1 MTTLLWSALAA
12 VGLVEILALFF
23 RLDFWRRRAN
33 ALEFAALTFAE
44 APDDQTQERL
54 VLSAAWNLLALVFYV
69 WAVLALCYLLVSVVP
84 NQMAL
89 DGTVFLWTTSGAAMA
104 YAWLRAIV
112 RERRVQSDASTQAP
126 LNAPSAGYNRIARW
140 LHWMALE
147 IGLIRSASFELE
159 KALYL
164 RKASRDPRIADQPVY
179 VMGLARSGTTV
190 VLEILEKTGAF
201 HSPTYR
207 DMPFVLCPN
216 LWNRLTRHSR
226 LKAQL
231 AARAH
236 GDGIIVGFD
245 SPESFEEVFWRTACE
260 SRPGPALAYEPP
272 NHEVMSDFAAYRQ
285 LSVLSALPNDPLQS
299 TTLRYLSKNNNNVL
313 RLQELSSQAGAHVVL
328 IIRDPLATAWS
339 LYRQHQRFSQMQA
352 DDVFV
357 RAYMRWLG
365 HHEFGR
371 GHKPLA
377 TGAEQLLALNPQQ
390 PDYWLTYW
398 IGIYENLWQTY
409 RSLPLEC
416 QARIAWMSHE
426 HMCQSPASELA
437 RLFRF
442 ARIQQTPETYCS
454 MLKQATAAQ
463 DLEKHFDIGITVP
476 ARALHQ
482 DILGSV
488 QS

>member
-1 MTTLLWSALAA
+1 MKTLLWSALAA
-12 VGLVEILALFF
+12 VCLVEILALFF

-33 ALEFAALTFAE
+33 ALEFAALTVAE
-44 APDDQTQERL
+44 APDDQSQERL
-54 VLSAAWNLLALVFYV
+54 VLSAAGNLLALVFYV
-69 WAVLALCYLLVSVVP
+69 WAILALCFLIVSVVP
-84 NQMAL
+84 NQMDL
-89 DGTVFLWTTSGAAMA
+89 DGTVFLWTTSGAAMV
-104 YAWLRAIV
+104 YAWLRAIL
-112 RERRVQSDASTQAP
+112 RERRAQAYASAQDPQT
-126 LNAPSAGYNRIARW
+126 APSAGYNRIARW

-164 RKASRDPRIADQPVY
+164 RKASCDPRNAAQPVY

-216 LWNRLTRHSR
+216 LWNRLTRNSR

-231 AARAH
+231 TARAH

-260 SRPGPALAYEPP
+260 SLPGPTLAYEPP
-272 NHEVMSDFAAYRQ
+272 PPEVMSDFAAYRQ
-285 LSVLSALPNDPLQS
+285 LSVLSALPNDPRPS
-299 TTLRYLSKNNNNVL
+299 TTLRYLSKNNNNVM
-313 RLQELSSQAGAHVVL
+313 RLQALSADAGAHVVL

-352 DDVFV
+352 GDVFV

-365 HHEFGR
+365 HHEFGQ
-371 GHKPLA
+371 GHKPLVM
-377 TGAEQLLALNPQQ
+377 GAQQLLDLNPQQ

-398 IGIYENLWQTY
+398 TGIYENLWQTY
-409 RSLPLEC
+409 RDLPLES

-426 HMCQSPASELA
+426 QMCQSPATELS

-442 ARIQQTPETYCS
+442 AQIEQAPETYCS
-454 MLKQATAAQ
+454 MLKQAPAEQ
-463 DLEKHFDIGITVP
+463 DLEKHFDIGLT
-476 ARALHQ
+476 ARARVLHQ
-482 DILGSV
+482 EILRAV
-488 QS
+488 HP